1 MKRIKNIVS
10 KTTKIVAKMLK
21 PKSVFSTYQ
30 KLKNEVTK
38 NIFSKS
44 PATFVKGGE
53 SRKRKKT
60 RRTPASTLVILF
72 LEIEKSDGRNRFINF
87 RIFAVLERR
96 I

>member
-1 MKRIKNIVS
+1 MKRRKNIVS
-10 KTTKIVAKMLK
+10 KTKKTFAKMLK

-30 KLKNEVTK
+30 KLKNKITK
-38 NIFSKS
+38 NTFSKS

-53 SRKRKKT
+53 SRIRKNT
-60 RRTPASTLVILF
+60 RRTPVSTLVILF
-72 LEIEKSDGRNRFINF
+72 LEIEKSDVRNRFINF